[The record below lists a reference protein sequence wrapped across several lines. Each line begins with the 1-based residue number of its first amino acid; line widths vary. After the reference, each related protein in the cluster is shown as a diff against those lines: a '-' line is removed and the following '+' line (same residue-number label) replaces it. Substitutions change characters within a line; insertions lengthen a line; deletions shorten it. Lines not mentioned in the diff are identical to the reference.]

1 MNIGID
7 ASRIATDQKTGTENY
22 TARLIE
28 SIIRFDY
35 ENKYTLYFNKTPK
48 YFEISQKNVSTRVI
62 PMTRFWTQFRLA
74 LECLLNPPDLLF
86 VPAHTIPVIRRPS
99 LKTVVTVHDLG
110 AEFLAEH
117 HQFPQKLYL
126 NWSTEFVARHA
137 THLIAVSEATKRDLV
152 KKLNVKPQRITVVHE
167 AVDQSF
173 FYKRAVR
180 EIEQVKKEL
189 GITKNYLLFVGTI
202 QPRKN
207 LQRLIEAFSKIK
219 NKEIELVLAGKP
231 GWLYEDIYDAP
242 KKLGILERVKFI
254 GHVRDEQLPSL
265 YSGASVFVFPSLFEG
280 FGLPILEAMSC
291 EVPVLTSKVS
301 CMPEISGGKAL
312 LVDPY
317 KTSEIV
323 SGIEKLL
330 NDKKLANRLVKE
342 GREWSRRFTWEK
354 TAKKTIAV
362 FEKVGGENEK

>member
-1 MNIGID
+1 
-7 ASRIATDQKTGTENY
+7 
-22 TARLIE
+22 
-28 SIIRFDY
+28 
-35 ENKYTLYFNKTPK
+35 
-48 YFEISQKNVSTRVI
+48 
-62 PMTRFWTQFRLA
+62 
-74 LECLLNPPDLLF
+74 
-86 VPAHTIPVIRRPS
+86 
-99 LKTVVTVHDLG
+99 
-110 AEFLAEH
+110 
-117 HQFPQKLYL
+117 
-126 NWSTEFVARHA
+126 
-137 THLIAVSEATKRDLV
+137 
-152 KKLNVKPQRITVVHE
+152 VVHE